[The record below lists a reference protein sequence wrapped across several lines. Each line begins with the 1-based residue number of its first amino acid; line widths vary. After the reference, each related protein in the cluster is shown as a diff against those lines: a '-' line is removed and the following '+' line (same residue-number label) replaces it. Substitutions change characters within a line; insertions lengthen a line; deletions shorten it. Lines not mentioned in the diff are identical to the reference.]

1 MLGGT
6 GNCARG
12 AWRDTREDARGAWR
26 ALLPH
31 RMNILPGRTALET
44 WIQWHFALKHCLP
57 PSFEEL
63 VEL

>member
-1 MLGGT
+1 MECLGAT
-6 GNCARG
+6 QDD
-12 AWRDTREDARGAWR
+12 AWRAWR

-31 RMNILPGRTALET
+31 RMNILLGRTALET